1 MPEPHNM
8 TKSIHQSEPT
18 GTRGKLSILVVEDNA
33 INLRLITAA
42 LTRAGHNVDMAMDGA
57 AALEK
62 FQQNAYDAILM
73 DIMMPV
79 MDGISATIEIR
90 KVEVL
95 RNPDN
100 PKRVKIVAITAN
112 AFEDDRSKFFEAG
125 MDYYMNKPI
134 EIEELHRILNS

>member
-1 MPEPHNM
+1 M
-8 TKSIHQSEPT
+8 TENAQQKET
-18 GTRGKLSILVVEDNA
+18 TNTRKQLVILVVEDNA

-42 LTRAGHNVDMAMDGA
+42 LTRAGHKVDMAMDGA
-57 AALEK
+57 AALVK
-62 FQQNAYDAILM
+62 FRENIYDAILM

-90 KVEVL
+90 KIETDRKVEKQ
-95 RNPDN
+95 N
-100 PKRVKIVAITAN
+100 RVKIVAITAN

-125 MDYYMNKPI
+125 MDYYMNKPV

>member
-1 MPEPHNM
+1 M
-8 TKSIHQSEPT
+8 TNNIHQAESD

-42 LTRAGHNVDMAMDGA
+42 LTRAGHSVDMAMDGA

-62 FQQNAYDAILM
+62 FKQNPYDAILM